1 MAAGPIAKHFNTS
14 ARLKYKEKA
23 IPMTTFQEQALAYL
37 RNEMNAQE
45 RTAFEDALI
54 HSEDLRTELESSRA
68 LLDMLD
74 AASQE
79 SIVRQ
84 VNAHIQQA
92 IRAHASDIHVV
103 PGAGDGENQSEPR
116 GTIVFYRIDGQ
127 LVEAAKIPAAQ
138 HRALL
143 DRWKVMTEMNIA
155 EQRVPQDG
163 RVAVRYE
170 QKEFDLRVSVLP
182 TITGERVTARILDK
196 SGALLDMD
204 KLGMDADTLAAVKRM
219 VERPH
224 GYVVLAGTAASGK
237 TTFAY
242 ALLRHL
248 QAFGQGRL
256 SIMTVEDPVESQI
269 QGISQ
274 THVHPR
280 AGLTY
285 PAILRSMM
293 RSDPDVIY
301 VGETR
306 NEETAQ
312 LSIEAAVT
320 GHVVLSQ
327 LHVGSAIQTV
337 QRLRDIGIVNHLLAS
352 NLVGAV
358 GMRLVRR
365 VCQDCATDYE
375 PAARDLARAGLSLVE
390 DGPFR
395 RGAGCDKCRN
405 TGYRGRIG
413 LFEAW
418 EVDDRIKTLI
428 AEKASPDTLWHE
440 SFGRR
445 GGSLWDDAREK
456 VRHGLVTVE
465 DASWALFDYSHP
477 RNGMEFGRGVSGVI
491 DLSEI

>member
-1 MAAGPIAKHFNTS
+1 
-14 ARLKYKEKA
+14 
-23 IPMTTFQEQALAYL
+23 MTTYQEQALAYL
-37 RNEMNAQE
+37 RGEMNAQE
-45 RTAFEDALI
+45 KTAFEDALL
-54 HSEDLRTELESSRA
+54 HSEELRTELESSRA

-92 IRAHASDIHVV
+92 IRSRASDIHVV
-103 PGAGDGENQSEPR
+103 PGAGAAESQSEPR
-116 GTIVFYRIDGQ
+116 GTTVFYRIDGQ
-127 LVEAAKIPAAQ
+127 LMEAAHLPAAQ
-138 HRALL
+138 HRALI
-143 DRWKVMTEMNIA
+143 DRWKIMTEMNVS

-163 RVAVRYE
+163 RVVVRYE
-170 QKEFDLRVSVLP
+170 QKEFDLRVSILP
-182 TITGERVTARILDK
+182 TVTGERVTARILDRA
-196 SGALLDMD
+196 GMRLDLA
-204 KLGMDADTLAAVKRM
+204 KLGMDANTLTAVKRM

-248 QAFGQGRL
+248 QAFGQGHL
-256 SIMTVEDPVESQI
+256 NILTVEDPVEYQI

-274 THVHPR
+274 TGVNRR

-285 PAILRSMM
+285 PVVLRSMM

-320 GHVVLSQ
+320 GHVVVSQ

-395 RGAGCDKCRN
+395 RGVGCDKCRN

-418 EVDDRIKTLI
+418 EVDDRIKTMI
-428 AEKASPDTLWHE
+428 AEKAGLDTLWQE
-440 SFGRR
+440 TFGRR

-456 VRHGLVTVE
+456 IRRGFVTVE
-465 DASWALFDYSHP
+465 DASWALFDYPHP
-477 RNGMEFGRGVSGVI
+477 RSGMDFGRSVSGII

>member
-1 MAAGPIAKHFNTS
+1 
-14 ARLKYKEKA
+14 
-23 IPMTTFQEQALAYL
+23 MTTFHDQALAYL
-37 RNEMNAQE
+37 RGEMNAQE
-45 RTAFEDALI
+45 RTAFEDALL
-54 HSEDLRTELESSRA
+54 HSEDLRAELESSRA

-92 IRAHASDIHVV
+92 IRDRASDIHVI
-103 PGAGDGENQSEPR
+103 PGAGAAECQSEPR
-116 GTIVFYRIDGQ
+116 STTVFYRIDGQ
-127 LVEAAKIPAAQ
+127 LIEAAKLPAAQ
-138 HRALL
+138 HRALV
-143 DRWKVMTEMNIA
+143 DRWKIMAEMNIA

-163 RVAVRYE
+163 RILVRYE
-170 QKEFDLRVSVLP
+170 KKEFDLRVSVLP
-182 TITGERVTARILDK
+182 TVTGERVTARILDR
-196 SGALLDMD
+196 SGVLLDLD
-204 KLGMDADTLAAVKRM
+204 KLGMDANTLAAVKRM

-248 QAFGQGRL
+248 QAFGQGHL
-256 SIMTVEDPVESQI
+256 NILTVEDPVEYQI

-274 THVHPR
+274 TGVNR
-280 AGLTY
+280 RDGMTY
-285 PAILRSMM
+285 PIFLRSMM

-320 GHVVLSQ
+320 GHIVLSQ
-327 LHVGSAIQTV
+327 LHVASAIQTV

-352 NLVGAV
+352 NLVGAI

-365 VCQDCATDYE
+365 VCQDCAADYV

-395 RGAGCDKCRN
+395 RGVGCDKCRQ

-418 EVDDRIKTLI
+418 EVDDHIKTMI
-428 AEKASPDTLWHE
+428 ADKVDLYTLWQE
-440 SFGRR
+440 TFGRR

-456 VRHGLVTVE
+456 IRRGLVTVE
-465 DASWALFDYSHP
+465 DVSWALFDYPHP
-477 RNGMEFGRGVSGVI
+477 RSGMATLSNVSDII